1 MNENYLW
8 DRTGETDKE
17 LRKLEE
23 LLGELRYEPRPL
35 AIPAN
40 IRGVHRQRFYPALA
54 IAATLILF
62 AVAIGL
68 WMNFNRRP
76 TNDAAR
82 TPKVDQTNAPQPKA
96 SVPDVPLEATI
107 KDAPKP
113 ATPPKRHRG
122 PVRSLIAE
130 NRSSRTVVRQPA
142 LTPQEIAQK
151 EQVVLALRLVSAKL
165 NVAQRKSQSPPSINT
180 IRNQHKIG

>member
-8 DRTGETDKE
+8 DRTGEPDEK
-17 LRKLEE
+17 LQKLED
-23 LLGELRYEPRPL
+23 LLGELRYQPQPL
-35 AIPAN
+35 EIPHNINVSRRRSFVPAI
-40 IRGVHRQRFYPALA
+40 A

-62 AVAIGL
+62 AVVIGL

-76 TNDAAR
+76 ANDAAVIPR
-82 TPKVDQTNAPQPKA
+82 IDQTTAPQPKA
-96 SVPDVPLEATI
+96 SALKTPLEATI
-107 KDAPKP
+107 RSA
-113 ATPPKRHRG
+113 ANRTTPPKLHRE
-122 PVRSLIAE
+122 PARSFVAK
-130 NRSSRTVVRQPA
+130 NKSPRTVVRQPA

-165 NVAQRKSQSPPSINT
+165 NVAQRKSQSAPQANT

>member
-8 DRTGETDKE
+8 DRTGQPDEE
-17 LRKLEE
+17 LQKLEE
-23 LLGELRYEPRPL
+23 LLGELRYQSQPL
-35 AIPAN
+35 AIPTN
-40 IRGVHRQRFYPALA
+40 IRAVRRQRFSPAIA

-68 WMNFNRRP
+68 WLNFNRRP

-82 TPKVDQTNAPQPKA
+82 TPKIDQTNTPQPKTNA
-96 SVPDVPLEATI
+96 PDAPIEATVT
-107 KDAPKP
+107 KTPRP
-113 ATPPKRHRG
+113 ATMPRRHRE
-122 PVRSLIAE
+122 PAQSFVAE
-130 NRSSRTVVRQPA
+130 DKSSRTTIRSSA

-151 EQVVLALRLVSAKL
+151 EQLVLALRMVSAKL
-165 NVAQRKSQSPPSINT
+165 NVAQRKSQSAPSTNS